1 MKRDYFFFF
10 FSFSIF
16 IVYPSSV
23 DIHSYG
29 LSFQTLLYL
38 LLALLICF
46 VLVCAFVIIW
56 QYRQIKIKNRYLV
69 QTIIKL
75 NELKF
80 SRPRKFDNV
89 SVETQVNSD
98 SCYTVE
104 TNKITQA
111 CSDDEEL
118 FHRFDEQV
126 HSKKLYLNYNYGR
139 DDYSRI
145 MGVDKNRFAAIIKE
159 YGGGNISTYLSNLR
173 LEYSVGLLLSNENM
187 SVKEIAFR
195 SAFPNSATYYRL
207 FKEKYGISPNTYR
220 SNSKN

>member
-1 MKRDYFFFF
+1 M
-10 FSFSIF
+10 
-16 IVYPSSV
+16 
-23 DIHSYG
+23 
-29 LSFQTLLYL
+29 
-38 LLALLICF
+38 
-46 VLVCAFVIIW
+46 
-56 QYRQIKIKNRYLV
+56 KNRYLV
-69 QTIIKL
+69 QTILKL
-75 NELKF
+75 NDFKF
-80 SRPRKFDNV
+80 PNHGKSDDVP
-89 SVETQVNSD
+89 VNTKKHEDISP
-98 SCYTVE
+98 TVE
-104 TNKITQA
+104 SDKISSV

-118 FHRFDEQV
+118 FRRFDKQV
-126 HSKKLYLNYNYGR
+126 HSHTLYLNYNYGR